1 MEKEEGLWEE
11 VGGEG
16 TLIGE
21 LWIGLPG
28 EGREEEVD
36 EEGEREGE
44 GGVGWWWKG
53 GRWRGEEKEGGSE
66 SRRLGSGKD
75 CDEYWVPYSN
85 SSSPSLPSSSSS
97 STVSGLLDMLG
108 FSARPF
114 TWRASAVLRNL
125 PSWSWAM

>member
-1 MEKEEGLWEE
+1 MENEEGLWEE

-75 CDEYWVPYSN
+75 CDEY
-85 SSSPSLPSSSSS
+85 
-97 STVSGLLDMLG
+97 
-108 FSARPF
+108 
-114 TWRASAVLRNL
+114 
-125 PSWSWAM
+125 